1 MSIWLKK
8 LENFA
13 PDISGVT
20 KKFPLTIIFL
30 AIGTLLVIALT
41 NDYLPEKGDF
51 WPLMALGF
59 FTAAIFAT
67 AGRLFSQ
74 SRGGN
79 IISIMFLEII
89 IPIAVISSM
98 QIKSFSLFFP
108 FFLPIIGVFWLSVSP
123 FTKIGKGE
131 ERQKIQDKF
140 WIVNHRAVASAIIAG
155 AGFLI
160 IALGVVAIERSLY
173 FLFGLDISKIFYEYL
188 LPFSGL
194 FLVPLY
200 WLSTTQDLD
209 KISANELESPDFI
222 SKAIGFL
229 GQFLF
234 VPFLLAYALILLVYA
249 VQIVFT
255 QELPVGTLGWM
266 VLGFTIT
273 GAVAW
278 LLVYPSFMHQKT
290 LVRLFRFS
298 WFWLTLIPL
307 IMFAIGVYIRV
318 QAYGLTEPRM
328 LLIAGGVWAIL
339 LSIFFLSN
347 KLADIRL
354 MPLLA
359 CVIFLVLSMGPFN
372 ISNLPIINQAARLQ
386 SAISNAIPIA
396 QSTFENPQ
404 WSKEGAKKAIG
415 ALTYLYNDDAGKVKL
430 QDLFSQN
437 GLEYNPTSSLLDQLK
452 QLKLDSFK
460 SEDADIFHSLE
471 PVNNNYPNLYDTPY
485 YLGGVEIYKHASMP
499 VYIGELG
506 FGVSPKAI
514 NINTKNSE
522 VISIKLAD
530 WLKEQEDEL
539 LTNPEINFTID
550 NINYRLIVEF
560 IAFNK
565 NSSDDLDLE
574 RLEALLFSSEKPSAK

>member
-41 NDYLPEKGDF
+41 NDFLPEKGDF

-108 FFLPIIGVFWLSVSP
+108 FFLPIIGVLWLSISP

-339 LSIFFLSN
+339 LSILFLSN

-437 GLEYNPTSSLLDQLK
+437 GLEYNPTYSLLDQLK